1 MIYIKKEDGR
11 YVIYNDKRRVNS
23 LATLNGAIK
32 SAKRLF
38 RFSKIVVM

>member
-1 MIYIKKEDGR
+1 MVYIKKEDGR
-11 YVIYNDKRRVNS
+11 YVVYNGTRRINS

-38 RFSKIVVM
+38 RFSKIIVK